1 MEYFTFDRSSDTLTC
16 ADAECECG
24 KSTIPEGGGYLYVS
38 PGAVRAH
45 SPDGSGSD
53 EPLLICEVAARRR
66 DLDMETASE
75 DAAHWWKT
83 GSAPLRATPRRGL
96 KFKEFKGKTPE
107 EAKALADAAFEPGKL
122 MGVKMIK
129 EVQARTG
136 SGQGATA
143 QEALKRVRDRVPED
157 AFDIGEPRIVQE
169 GASGTLE
176 IEASSELDAK
186 SVLRTKA
193 PRGAQVDGLD
203 CKIPAKNGFLGM
215 GKVPGVW
222 AAQWSAPFIAEIE
235 YKLPA
240 VALARY
246 FP

>member
-1 MEYFTFDRSSDTLTC
+1 MEYFTFDRTSETLTC

-24 KSTIPEGGGYLYVS
+24 KSAIAEGEGYLYVS

-53 EPLLICEVAARRR
+53 EPLLICEIAARRR
-66 DLDMETASE
+66 DLDLETAAE

-107 EAKALADAAFEPGKL
+107 EATALAEAAFAEGKL

-143 QEALKRVRDRVPED
+143 EEALKRVRDRVPGD
-157 AFDIGEPRIVQE
+157 AFDVGEARIVQE

-176 IEASSELDAK
+176 VEAASELDAK

-193 PRGAQVDGLD
+193 PRGAQVGSLD
-203 CKIPAKNGFLGM
+203 CKLPPKNGFLGM
-215 GKVPGVW
+215 GKVPGIWV
-222 AAQWSAPFIAEIE
+222 AHWSAPFIAEIE